1 MKLSFNFKDI
11 SIRIKIIFLILVIT
25 FIALLLSGIIF
36 FAYDKSQFE
45 IQTLNDLTI
54 LTDVIGNINTGAIVY
69 NDKLTANESLSALV
83 FDKNI
88 NYALIYNITKD
99 TIAEYIKDSSIV
111 TEAVI
116 PIVSRDTFI
125 FKENA
130 LLVYK
135 SISLG
140 NETIGSIL
148 IESSLDEFKNRISIF
163 INIMSIILLISL
175 FIAFLLSVRLQRI
188 ISEPILRL
196 ATIMKEI
203 SRNQDFSIRISKK
216 GNDEIGE
223 LISGFNSMLTQIE
236 NQNTA
241 LTLAKEQAERSV
253 KIKERFLANMSH
265 EIRTPMNGII
275 GMANLLLETT
285 LNQNQVKY
293 LENIINS
300 SDSLLIIINDI
311 LDFSKIEAG
320 KLEFD
325 EEEFN
330 LRELVNSLYDNF
342 EIRIKNKDLQLRVDI
357 QDDIPQIIIG
367 DEVRLNQIL
376 TNLISNA
383 VKFTEKG
390 YVALKID
397 SINLSASQAT
407 LVFTIIDTGIGIPPE
422 KLDSIFNSF
431 HQGSANTTRKYGG
444 TGLGLTISKQLVE
457 LQGGQLSVKS
467 DVSKGS
473 KFIFNI
479 TYKIPKQSKETKPR
493 KKTKSSGLKKLKS
506 TSDTIFSDSI
516 LLVDDNEIN
525 KLFVETLLQ
534 KNGYKVK
541 AAMNG
546 LEAVELFEKHHFDL
560 ILMDLHMPEM
570 DGYEATRHI
579 RNNFDENKRNVPIIA
594 LTAAAIKG
602 EKEKCFAEGMNDYI
616 SKPFKPEE
624 FFQKIENILEV
635 DQKTKSVYEFK
646 HINLSYLEDISEGNI
661 DLIKDLVE
669 IFKSQV
675 PDFVTSMKKHLENN
689 EYTEL
694 GALAH
699 RAKSSVA
706 MMGISE
712 LEMEMKNLEILAK
725 GEKEVHKYPE
735 LIHKFEV
742 ITKEALE
749 ELNIVLKQLN

>member
-1 MKLSFNFKDI
+1 MKLSFKDI
-11 SIRIKIIFLILVIT
+11 SIRVKIVLLILVIT
-25 FIALLLSGIIF
+25 AIALLLSGVIF

-45 IQTLNDLTI
+45 IQTLNDLNI
-54 LTDVIGNINTGAIVY
+54 LTDIVGNINEAAIIY
-69 NDKLTANESLSALV
+69 NDKKVANESLSALL

-88 NYALIYNITKD
+88 NYAIIYNSVMD
-99 TIAEYIKDSSIV
+99 TIAEYVKDTTIN
-111 TEAVI
+111 TEAII
-116 PIVSRDTFI
+116 PVESRDTFI
-125 FKENA
+125 FKDNA
-130 LLVYK
+130 LMVYK
-135 SISLG
+135 SINLDD
-140 NETIGSIL
+140 ETIGSIL
-148 IESSLDEFKNRISIF
+148 IESSLDEYKNRVSIF

-175 FIAFLLSVRLQRI
+175 FISFLLSVRLQRV

-203 SRNQDFSIRISKK
+203 SQNQDFSIRISKK

-223 LISGFNSMLTQIE
+223 LIAGFNSMLTQIE

-241 LTLAKEQAERSV
+241 LTLSKEQAERSV

-275 GMANLLLETT
+275 GMANLLMETT
-285 LNQNQVKY
+285 LNKNQIKY

-325 EEEFN
+325 EVEFN
-330 LRELVNSLYDNF
+330 LRELIQKLYDNF
-342 EIRIKNKDLQLRVDI
+342 EIRVKDKDLQLRIDI
-357 QDDIPQIIIG
+357 QDEIPQYIIG

-390 YVALKID
+390 YIALKID
-397 SINLSASQAT
+397 SINQSSSIVT
-407 LVFTIIDTGIGIPPE
+407 LVFTVIDTGIGIPPE
-422 KLDSIFNSF
+422 KMNSIFDSF
-431 HQGSANTTRKYGG
+431 HQGSADTTRKYGG

-457 LQGGQLSVKS
+457 LQGGQISVKS
-467 DVSKGS
+467 EVGKGS

-479 TYKIPKQSKETKPR
+479 SYKVSKQSIDSKA
-493 KKTKSSGLKKLKS
+493 KKVKTSGLKKVKKS
-506 TSDTIFSDSI
+506 SNIIFNEVI
-516 LLVDDNEIN
+516 LLVEDNDIN

-534 KNGYKVK
+534 KQGYKVIS
-541 AAMNG
+541 ASNG
-546 LEAVELFEKHHFDL
+546 KEAVDLFQANHVNL

-570 DGYEATRHI
+570 DGYEATRFI
-579 RNNFDENKRNVPIIA
+579 RNNFDDPKKKVPIIA

-616 SKPFKPEE
+616 SKPFKPDEFYEKIE
-624 FFQKIENILEV
+624 FFLNK
-635 DQKTKSVYEFK
+635 DKTSEKEYEFN

-675 PDFVTSMKKHLENN
+675 PDFVKDMKKHLENN
-689 EYTEL
+689 EYSEL
-694 GALAH
+694 GAIAH

-735 LIHKFEV
+735 LIHKFEI
-742 ITKEALE
+742 ITKEAIE

>member
-1 MKLSFNFKDI
+1 MRLSFKDI

-25 FIALLLSGIIF
+25 AVSLLLSGFIF

-45 IQTLNDLTI
+45 IQTLHDLSI
-54 LTDVIGNINTGAIVY
+54 LTDVIGNINTGAIIY
-69 NDKLTANESLSALV
+69 NDKVTADESLGALH
-83 FDKNI
+83 FDPNI
-88 NYALIYNITKD
+88 NYAQIYNISKEI
-99 TIAEYIKDSSIV
+99 IAEYIKDSLII
-111 TEAVI
+111 TEAII
-116 PIVSRDTFI
+116 PVVSRDTFV
-125 FKENA
+125 FKDNA
-130 LLVYK
+130 LLVFK
-135 SISLG
+135 SINLD
-140 NETIGSIL
+140 NEIIGSIL
-148 IESSLDEFKNRISIF
+148 IESSLDEYNARVSVF

-196 ATIMKEI
+196 ATIMTEI
-203 SRNQDFSIRISKK
+203 SRNQDFSIRITKK

-223 LISGFNSMLTQIE
+223 LIAGFNSMLTQIE

-275 GMANLLLETT
+275 GMANLLLETS
-285 LNQNQVKY
+285 LSKNQKKY

-311 LDFSKIEAG
+311 LDFSKMEAG

-325 EEEFN
+325 EIEFN
-330 LRELVNSLYDNF
+330 LRDLIQRLHDNF
-342 EIRIKNKDLQLRVDI
+342 SIRLKEKNLDLRVDI
-357 QDDIPQIIIG
+357 QEDTPEYIIG
-367 DEVRLNQIL
+367 DEVRLNQVL

-390 YVALKID
+390 YIAVKIE
-397 SINLSASQAT
+397 SINKTSSSTT
-407 LVFTIIDTGIGIPPE
+407 LVFTVLDTGIGIPPE
-422 KLDSIFNSF
+422 KIDSIFNSF

-457 LQGGQLSVKS
+457 LQGGQLTVKS
-467 DVSKGS
+467 EVNKGS

-479 TYKIPKQSKETKPR
+479 TYKSSKLS
-493 KKTKSSGLKKLKS
+493 KTKSKDKETSTSGLKSIKS
-506 TSDTIFSDSI
+506 RQTKQRDEKI
-516 LLVDDNEIN
+516 LLVEDNEIN
-525 KLFVETLLQ
+525 KLFVETLLLNDGYQ
-534 KNGYKVK
+534 VLSAWNGK
-541 AAMNG
+541 
-546 LEAVELFEKHHFDL
+546 EAIEIYQSNDIDL

-570 DGYEATRHI
+570 DGYETTRFI
-579 RNNFDENKRNVPIIA
+579 RNEMQKPKSGVPIIA

-624 FFQKIENILEV
+624 FYKKINHFIRHETAEEIGH
-635 DQKTKSVYEFK
+635 VYK

-675 PDFVTSMKKHLENN
+675 PEFVENMKKHNENK
-689 EYTEL
+689 EYADL
-694 GALAH
+694 GAIAH

-706 MMGISE
+706 MMGITE

-725 GEKEVHKYPE
+725 GEKDVSKYPE
-735 LIHKFEV
+735 LIHKFEI
-742 ITKEALE
+742 ITKEAIE
-749 ELNIVLKQLN
+749 ELNIVLNQLK